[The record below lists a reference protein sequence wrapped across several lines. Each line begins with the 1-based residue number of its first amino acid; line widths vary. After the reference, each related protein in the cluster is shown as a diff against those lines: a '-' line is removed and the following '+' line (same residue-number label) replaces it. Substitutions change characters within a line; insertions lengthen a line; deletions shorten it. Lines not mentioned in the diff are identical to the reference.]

1 MDADALARDLL
12 PRLRRWTQNNWSQPA
27 VPPAGGP
34 VAPADGTGEP
44 PARAEGGGE
53 PAQVRGT
60 GGRPRVRGSGKP
72 AARERGKG
80 ERVVSRGEVAAG
92 TVQRLAD
99 LAADAEGEP
108 RRQVPRL
115 ADVTIADQLTVMV
128 EDILRTA
135 DPAAARAAAAELA
148 ALRTA
153 LGYR

>member
-1 MDADALARDLL
+1 MRKKNLMDADALARDLL

-27 VPPAGGP
+27 VPPAGRS
-34 VAPADGTGEP
+34 AAHADRTGEP
-44 PARAEGGGE
+44 PARERGRGE
-53 PAQVRGT
+53 P
-60 GGRPRVRGSGKP
+60 
-72 AARERGKG
+72 
-80 ERVVSRGEVAAG
+80 VVSRGEVAAG

-99 LAADAEGEP
+99 LGADVEGEP

-115 ADVTIADQLTVMV
+115 ADVTLADQLTVMV